1 MVTDFDI
8 LGIGPTDDLEEVKRA
23 FRKKVKQTHPDV
35 TESRDGPEGQE
46 TFKRH
51 LLFIQVNQ
59 AYQRLAGTLKGAG
72 KGSSAR
78 GGNSPPTGRG
88 APSSNGTPRATGAAT
103 AANAREPGRGTGPR
117 PEPATGGAI
126 ALHADP
132 AYVLYKN
139 AMKLFMKVHPS
150 QWTADIDKI
159 AETYIPGHEAANAEI
174 QAQVRELVTLFPK
187 AYYYFSLVFHEYP
200 ESVWAPDAQDKM
212 RLIERRTMQY
222 KRIIE
227 SFVKYERPLPRIKK
241 VLD

>member
-8 LGIGPTDDLEEVKRA
+8 LGIGPTDDLEEVKKA

-35 TESRDGPEGQE
+35 TETRDGPEGQE

-51 LLFIQVNQ
+51 LLFIHVNQ
-59 AYQRLAGTLKGAG
+59 AYQRLLGALKGAE
-72 KGSSAR
+72 KNRAKL
-78 GGNSPPTGRG
+78 GGTPSPTGRG
-88 APSSNGTPRATGAAT
+88 APSSNGVPPATGAM
-103 AANAREPGRGTGPR
+103 EPGRGTGTR
-117 PEPATGGAI
+117 PDPKTGGGAL

-150 QWTADIDKI
+150 QWTADVDQI
-159 AETYIPGHEAANAEI
+159 AETYIPGHDEINAEI
-174 QAQVRELVTLFPK
+174 QGRVRELVTLFPK